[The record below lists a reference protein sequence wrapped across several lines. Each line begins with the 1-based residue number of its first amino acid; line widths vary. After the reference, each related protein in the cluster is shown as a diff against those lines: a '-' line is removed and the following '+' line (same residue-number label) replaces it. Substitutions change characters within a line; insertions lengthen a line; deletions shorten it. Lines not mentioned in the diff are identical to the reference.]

1 MSEWLAVAFRDLSE
15 LVSLGVFVTMIG
27 LAARALGA

>member
-1 MSEWLAVAFRDLSE
+1 MSTRMMEAMRDLCE
-15 LVSLGVFVTMIG
+15 LASLGVFITMIG

>member
-1 MSEWLAVAFRDLSE
+1 MGERLLSLACDAFELASLSI
-15 LVSLGVFVTMIG
+15 FVIMIG